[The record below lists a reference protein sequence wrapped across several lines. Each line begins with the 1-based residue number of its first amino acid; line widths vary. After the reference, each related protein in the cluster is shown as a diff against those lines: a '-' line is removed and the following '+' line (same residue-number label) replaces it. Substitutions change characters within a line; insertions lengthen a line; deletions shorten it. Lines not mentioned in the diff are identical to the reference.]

1 MGVHEFAVTAIGQ
14 DRPGIVAGFTRV
26 LLDLGCNLADCS
38 MSLLRNQF
46 AMILLVEAPD
56 EVGAATLHDALAG
69 PAGELDLLVET
80 REVTEIPATSA
91 ATPFVISVYGTDR
104 PGIVHAVA
112 RALAEDGV
120 NITDLRSHLAGVD
133 LYAMILDVAV
143 PPSVDAEAMVRRLQG
158 IVDGL
163 GVTLTVRTAEPAE
176 L

>member
-1 MGVHEFAVTAIGQ
+1 MHEFAVTAIGG
-14 DRPGIVAGFTRV
+14 DRPGIVAGFTQV

-56 EVGAATLHDALAG
+56 DVDAARLNAALQG
-69 PAGELDLLVET
+69 PAGRLDLLVET
-80 REVTEIPATSA
+80 REVTEEAVDTTS
-91 ATPFVISVYGTDR
+91 TPFVVSVYGTDR

-112 RALAEDGV
+112 KALAGDGV

-133 LYAMILDVAV
+133 LYAMILDVAM
-143 PPSVDAEAMVRRLQG
+143 PPSVDPEAVVRRLQA
-158 IVDGL
+158 IVDDL
-163 GVTLTVRTAEPAE
+163 GVTLTVRTAEAAE